1 MRHRSNKSTLML
13 LEIMINICF
22 FAALIAICFV
32 LLFRAFHISNRAV
45 GVNHGVSILNSIA
58 AVYESSNGDYDA
70 ILSRFPE
77 ADTDDQTLL
86 FYYDEAFQAT
96 VKSDASYQAVLTS
109 GSGASANEVRTAHL
123 AFEQIKNQELLYE
136 EDLAIHVPFSIEPI
150 DQR

>member
-22 FAALIAICFV
+22 FAALIAICLV
-32 LLFRAFHISNRAV
+32 LLFRAFNISNRAA
-45 GVNHGVSILNSIA
+45 GVNHGISILNSIA
-58 AVYESSNGDYDA
+58 AVYESSNGDYDV

-77 ADTDDQTLL
+77 ADTDNQTLL

-96 VKSDASYQAVLTS
+96 VKSNASYQAILTS
-109 GSGASANEVRTAHL
+109 DPSAYANEMRNAHL
-123 AFEQIKNQELLYE
+123 TFEQITNQVLLYE
-136 EDLAIHVPFSIEPI
+136 EDLTIHVPFSIEGL

>member
-22 FAALIAICFV
+22 FSALIAICLV
-32 LLFRAFHISNRAV
+32 LLFRAFHISNQAV

-58 AVYESSNGDYDA
+58 AVYESSNGDYNV

-77 ADTDDQTLL
+77 ADIEDKTLF

-96 VKSDASYQAVLTS
+96 GKSDASYQAILTS
-109 GSGASANEVRTAHL
+109 DSDAPADEMQIAHL
-123 AFEQIKNQELLYE
+123 AFEQITNQELLYE
-136 EDLAIHVPFSIEPI
+136 EDLTIHVPFSIE
-150 DQR
+150 